1 MLPSEDLKR
10 RNTAAKDWYLFISYA
25 SAIIQGPPI
34 FHCDPKFFQLYH
46 SLMDSSMLFFTKFL
60 PKIPGGF
67 SHPNQWAAHRLCKNR
82 LYPFRAGKS
91 ARKRPLARVRP
102 KSLPKGARNHSAR
115 QKETKLCSG
124 SLFIG
129 WSPYHPCTSW
139 ALPGYWPTRRHWGC
153 FLKKRLTFLVALPLY
168 YWEYAQNNC
177 PSPL

>member
-46 SLMDSSMLFFTKFL
+46 SLIDSSMLFFTKFL

-67 SHPNQWAAHRLCKNR
+67 SHPNQWAAHRLCKDR

-91 ARKRPLARVRP
+91 ARKRSLARVRP
-102 KSLPKGARNHSAR
+102 KSLPKRRAEPFRAPKRNKIVFWIPFYRMISIPPMYILSASGILTDPSALRLFSKKAINILGGATTVLLRVCA
-115 QKETKLCSG
+115 K
-124 SLFIG
+124 
-129 WSPYHPCTSW
+129 
-139 ALPGYWPTRRHWGC
+139 
-153 FLKKRLTFLVALPLY
+153 
-168 YWEYAQNNC
+168 
-177 PSPL
+177 

>member
-67 SHPNQWAAHRLCKNR
+67 SRRTSGAAHRLCKDR

-91 ARKRPLARVRP
+91 AEKGRWLAYA
-102 KSLPKGARNHSAR
+102 LNHYQKGARNHSAR
-115 QKETKLCSG
+115 QKRNKIVFWIPFYRMISIPPMYILSASG
-124 SLFIG
+124 ILTDPSALRLF
-129 WSPYHPCTSW
+129 S
-139 ALPGYWPTRRHWGC
+139 
-153 FLKKRLTFLVALPLY
+153 KKAINILGGATTVLLRVCAK
-168 YWEYAQNNC
+168 
-177 PSPL
+177 

>member
-67 SHPNQWAAHRLCKNR
+67 SHPNQWAAHRLCKDR

-91 ARKRPLARVRP
+91 ARKRSLARVRP
-102 KSLPKGARNHSAR
+102 KSLPKKARGTIPRAKKKQNCVLDPFLSDDLH
-115 QKETKLCSG
+115 TTHV
-124 SLFIG
+124 
-129 WSPYHPCTSW
+129 HPERFRDIDRSV
-139 ALPGYWPTRRHWGC
+139 GIEVV
-153 FLKKRLTFLVALPLY
+153 F
-168 YWEYAQNNC
+168 
-177 PSPL
+177 